1 MFRCMFG
8 QATNTDLS
16 AVSDSELLDCFS
28 YTVFPNIC
36 LFPGISLPMVYRF
49 RPDPHDHRKCLY
61 EVLFLRPVAK
71 DGVRPM
77 PAEPIQLEDHQSF
90 KEAGGMDPGFGAI
103 LDQDTDNLVMQQ
115 QGLADS
121 ARAGLTPGHYTEKIG
136 RA

>member
-1 MFRCMFG
+1 MFE

-28 YTVFPNIC
+28 YTVFPNIF

-71 DGVRPM
+71 DGLRPM
-77 PAEPIQLEDHQSF
+77 PAEPIQTAHHPSL
-90 KEAGGMDPGFGAI
+90 KEAEGMEPGFGA
-103 LDQDTDNLVMQQ
+103 LLAQNHDNQIR
-115 QGLADS
+115 
-121 ARAGLTPGHYTEKIG
+121 RAHVCTPVQNAQYV
-136 RA
+136 R

>member
-1 MFRCMFG
+1 MFE

-28 YTVFPNIC
+28 YTVFPNIF

-77 PAEPIQLEDHQSF
+77 PAEPTQLEDHQSLQ
-90 KEAGGMDPGFGAI
+90 EAEGMEPGFGAN
-103 LDQDTDNLVMQQ
+103 LDQEN
-115 QGLADS
+115 
-121 ARAGLTPGHYTEKIG
+121 G
-136 RA
+136 RGTGRERGGQKGEYR